1 MIENHVSGNLYSKRF
16 SESSE
21 EKCTVFQIMDWYLI
35 VHKNLHHFSPGLS
48 LSILYFKVFLNI
60 LQNSQENSCA
70 RVSLLIKLQAKA
82 WNCIKKGTLAEVFSD
97 EFLEISKNTFFTE
110 HILATAFEAFII
122 LFMFSSFSFVF
133 INALISST
141 YAKISLGFFT

>member
-1 MIENHVSGNLYSKRF
+1 MTENHVSGNLYNKRF

-35 VHKNLHHFSPGLS
+35 VHKNLQHFSLVLS
-48 LSILYFKVFLNI
+48 LSILYFKVFLKI

-82 WNCIKKGTLAEVFSD
+82 CNFIKKGTLAKVFSC
-97 EFLEISKNTFFTE
+97 EF
-110 HILATAFEAFII
+110 
-122 LFMFSSFSFVF
+122 
-133 INALISST
+133 
-141 YAKISLGFFT
+141 

>member
-21 EKCTVFQIMDWYLI
+21 EKYTVFQIMDWYLI
-35 VHKNLHHFSPGLS
+35 VHKNLHHFSPSLS

-70 RVSLLIKLQAKA
+70 RVSFLIKLQAKA
-82 WNCIKKGTLAEVFSD
+82 
-97 EFLEISKNTFFTE
+97 
-110 HILATAFEAFII
+110 
-122 LFMFSSFSFVF
+122 
-133 INALISST
+133 
-141 YAKISLGFFT
+141 